1 MIKGIFVGVILYSQE
16 IEALLKSKNI
26 KIGDRI
32 KLTKGKET
40 YEGILMPRIE
50 LGDTSSLVIKLSNGY
65 NIGVRYDNDMKVKLV
80 ERGRPISFE
89 PAEDVVRKDPEK
101 PTVSILGCGGTI
113 ASRVEYTTGAVFPA
127 FSPADLL
134 LSFPQLRD
142 IANIKG
148 RKLFE
153 LWTEDITTEHWKIIA
168 NEVAKEINQNKADGV
183 VLMSGTDFLHYT
195 SAALSFALQ
204 NLPVPVVVTGAQ
216 RSGDRG
222 SSDNEMNLLSSV
234 ITATSDI
241 AQVTVCM
248 HASHS
253 DDFCY
258 VHSGVKVR
266 KLHTSTRDAFKSVNA
281 RPFAKVLYPNNKIE
295 YLRSDFSRRST
306 GRVKVDDKFN
316 PNVVLIY
323 TFPGIKPEFI
333 KSLGNYDGLVI
344 AASGLGHVP
353 TGSHG
358 DKFAKSLIPTI
369 KSLIDSGIPIVV
381 APQTIYG
388 RLDLNV
394 YDAGRILNGTG
405 VIGNYCDWLP
415 EIALVKLMW
424 VLGHTKNMNKVR
436 EMMLTNYAGEISERT
451 ELV

>member
-1 MIKGIFVGVILYSQE
+1 
-16 IEALLKSKNI
+16 
-26 KIGDRI
+26 
-32 KLTKGKET
+32 
-40 YEGILMPRIE
+40 MPRIE
-50 LGDTSSLVIKLSNGY
+50 LGDTSSLVIKLDNGY
-65 NIGVRYDNDMKVKLV
+65 NIGIKYEKGIKVRLIENGK
-80 ERGRPISFE
+80 PIKFKS
-89 PAEDVVRKDPEK
+89 AEVTFKKNPEK
-101 PTVSILGCGGTI
+101 PSVSILGCGGTI
-113 ASRVEYTTGAVFPA
+113 ASRVEYRTGAVYPA
-127 FSPADLL
+127 FSPSDILL
-134 LSFPQLRD
+134 AFPKLQN
-142 IANIKG
+142 IANIQG
-148 RKLFE
+148 RKLFD

-168 NEVAKEINQNKADGV
+168 NEVAKEINQNKVDGV

-281 RPFAKVLYPNNKIE
+281 TPFAKVLYPDNKIE
-295 YLRSDFSRRST
+295 YLRNDFTRKST

-323 TFPGIKPEFI
+323 TYPGIKPELI
-333 KSLGNYDGLVI
+333 KSLSNYDGIVI
-344 AASGLGHVP
+344 AVSGLGHVP

-369 KSLIDSGIPIVV
+369 KSFIDSGLPIVV

-388 RLDLNV
+388 RLNLNV
-394 YDAGRILNGTG
+394 YDAGRMLKETG
-405 VIGNYCDWLP
+405 VIGHGCDWLP
-415 EIALVKLMW
+415 EVALVKLMF
-424 VLGHTKNMNKVR
+424 VLGHTKNMNKIR
-436 EMMLTNYAGEISERT
+436 EMMLTNYAGEIGERRG
-451 ELV
+451 VID